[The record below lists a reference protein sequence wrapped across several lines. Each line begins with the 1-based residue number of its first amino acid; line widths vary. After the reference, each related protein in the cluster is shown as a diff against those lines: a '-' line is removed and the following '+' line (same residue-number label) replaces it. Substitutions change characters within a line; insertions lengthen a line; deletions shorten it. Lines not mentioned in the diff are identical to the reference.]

1 MDNNINY
8 IPQVDYTSRDY
19 IAIRDD
25 LTNLINQFAP
35 NWTSRDP
42 SDLGMVMIELFSY
55 LGDLMNFYT
64 DRAANEGFI
73 ATASQRDSLLQLA
86 RMLGYVPTAIS
97 AASVTLTFSNSTA
110 SSVVV
115 PAKTQVAT
123 TSVVNG
129 LNTQIIFET
138 DSAVTVPAKVGAT
151 NGSATVLASEGVTI
165 SSEVLGTSNG
175 APSQAFRLSEPDV
188 INSSVSILI
197 NGINYS
203 YSPSLLNNNSYD
215 SVFSLN
221 ADAEGYTYVVF
232 GDGIGGRVPP
242 TASTIYATYRIGNG
256 TLGNVPAFT
265 LDNMLTNIT
274 AGITVSN
281 NEGAIGGAD
290 EESSD
295 SIRLNAPRA
304 LKALTRAVSL
314 KDYSYLALQ
323 VPGVA
328 KANASSSVYT
338 NVILYVAPFG
348 DLGVVLSGGVYIP
361 TAAFNALA
369 TNVAAYFLDK
379 TPPNTTLTIL
389 PPTYVEIDID
399 MTVRVLPQY
408 QQAATT
414 TSALAAIREL
424 VSQDNSFFSEI
435 IPVQYILNAV
445 SSVPG
450 VDYATVEL
458 LRRTTA
464 AQAFSVNNYSRST
477 NVVTITTSA
486 THNITVGQTIVV
498 ADVSS
503 AANGTWVVTAVT
515 GTTIA
520 YATLTSGT
528 ITSTA
533 VSPVGSV
540 KAQVVETI
548 TCAVNEIP
556 SEGTFNLTAIGG
568 IQ

>member
-8 IPQVDYTSRDY
+8 IPQIDYTSRDY
-19 IAIRDD
+19 LAIRDD

-64 DRAANEGFI
+64 DRSANEGFI

-86 RMLGYVPTAIS
+86 RMLGYVPTALS

-110 SSVVV
+110 SSVVI

-129 LNTQIIFET
+129 LNTQVVFET
-138 DSAVTVPAKVGAT
+138 NAAVTVPAKVGAT
-151 NGSATVLASEGVTI
+151 NGTATVLASQGVTI
-165 SSEVLGTSNG
+165 TDELLGTSTG
-175 APSQAFRLSEPDV
+175 APGQAFRLSEPDV
-188 INSSVSILI
+188 INTSVSILI
-197 NGINYS
+197 NGISYS
-203 YSPSLLNNNSYD
+203 YSSSLLNNNAYD

-221 ADAEGYTYVVF
+221 TDAEGYTYVVF

-242 TASTIYATYRIGNG
+242 TAASIYATYRVGNG
-256 TLGNVPAFT
+256 TLGNVPAYT
-265 LDNMLTNIT
+265 LEDMLTNIT
-274 AGITVSN
+274 AGITVTN
-281 NEGAIGGAD
+281 AEGAIGGAD

-328 KANASSSVYT
+328 KANANSSVYT

-348 DLGVVLSGGVYIP
+348 DLGVDSLGAP
-361 TAAFNALA
+361 TAAFTALA

-399 MTVRVLPQY
+399 MTVRILPQY

-414 TSALAAIREL
+414 TSALASLREL
-424 VSQDNSFFSEI
+424 VSQDNSFFAEI
-435 IPVQYILNAV
+435 IPVQYLLNAV

-458 LRRTTA
+458 LRKTTS
-464 AQAFSVNNYSRST
+464 AQSFSVNNYSRST
-477 NVVTITTSA
+477 NVITITTTA
-486 THNITVGQTIVV
+486 AHNITVGQTIKVTDV
-498 ADVSS
+498 AS

-515 GTTIA
+515 STTISF
-520 YATLTSGT
+520 ATLTSGT
-528 ITSTA
+528 ISSTA

-540 KAQVVETI
+540 KALVVETI

-556 SEGTFNLTAIGG
+556 AEGTFNLTAIGG

>member
-1 MDNNINY
+1 VDNNINY
-8 IPQVDYTSRDY
+8 IPQIDYTSRDY
-19 IAIRDD
+19 LAIRDD

-97 AASVTLTFSNSTA
+97 AASVTLTFNNSTA
-110 SSVVV
+110 SDVVV

-129 LNTQIIFET
+129 LNTQIVFET
-138 DSAVTVPAKVGAT
+138 NSAVTVPAKVGAT
-151 NGSATVLASEGVTI
+151 SGTATVLASQGVTI
-165 SSEVLGTSNG
+165 TDELLGTSTG
-175 APSQAFRLSEPDV
+175 APSQVFRLSEPDV
-188 INSSVSILI
+188 INTSVSVLI
-197 NGINYS
+197 NGISYS

-221 ADAEGYTYVVF
+221 TDAEGYTYVVF

-242 TASTIYATYRIGNG
+242 TAASIYATYRVGNG
-256 TLGNVPAFT
+256 TLGNVPAYT

-274 AGITVSN
+274 AGITVTN
-281 NEGAIGGAD
+281 TEGAIGGAD

-348 DLGVVLSGGVYIP
+348 DLGVVLFGGVYVP
-361 TAAFNALA
+361 TATFNALA
-369 TNVAAYFLDK
+369 ANVATYFLDK

-399 MTVRVLPQY
+399 MTVYVLPQY

-414 TSALAAIREL
+414 TSALASIREL
-424 VSQDNSFFSEI
+424 VSQDNSFFAEI
-435 IPVQYILNAV
+435 IPVQYLLNAV

-458 LRRTTA
+458 LRRTTS
-464 AQAFSVNNYSRST
+464 AQSFSVNNYSRST
-477 NVVTITTSA
+477 NIVTITTTA
-486 THNITVGQTIVV
+486 THNVTVGQKIVV
-498 ADVSS
+498 SDVSG
-503 AANGTWVVTAVT
+503 AADGIWVVTAVT
-515 GTTIA
+515 GTTIS

-528 ITSTA
+528 INSTS
-533 VSPVGSV
+533 VSPVGAV

-556 SEGTFNLTAIGG
+556 TEGTFNLTAIGG

>member
-1 MDNNINY
+1 VDNNINY
-8 IPQVDYTSRDY
+8 IPQIDYTSRDY
-19 IAIRDD
+19 LAIRDD

-64 DRAANEGFI
+64 DRSANEGFI

-86 RMLGYVPTAIS
+86 RMLGYVPTALS

-110 SSVVV
+110 SSVVI

-129 LNTQIIFET
+129 LNTQVVFET
-138 DSAVTVPAKVGAT
+138 NAAVTVPAKVGAT
-151 NGSATVLASEGVTI
+151 NGTATVLASQGVTI
-165 SSEVLGTSNG
+165 TDELLGTSTG
-175 APSQAFRLSEPDV
+175 APGQAFRLSEPDV
-188 INSSVSILI
+188 INTSVSILI
-197 NGINYS
+197 NGISYS
-203 YSPSLLNNNSYD
+203 YSSSLLNNNAYD

-221 ADAEGYTYVVF
+221 TDAEGYTYVVF

-242 TASTIYATYRIGNG
+242 TAASIYATYRVGNG
-256 TLGNVPAFT
+256 TLGNVPAYT
-265 LDNMLTNIT
+265 LEDMLTNIT
-274 AGITVSN
+274 AGITVTN
-281 NEGAIGGAD
+281 AEGAIGGAD

-328 KANASSSVYT
+328 KANANSSVYT

-348 DLGVVLSGGVYIP
+348 DLGVDSLGAP
-361 TAAFNALA
+361 TAAFTALA

-399 MTVRVLPQY
+399 MTVRILPQY

-414 TSALAAIREL
+414 TSALASLREL
-424 VSQDNSFFSEI
+424 VSQDNSFFAEI
-435 IPVQYILNAV
+435 IPVQYLLNAV

-458 LRRTTA
+458 LRKTTS
-464 AQAFSVNNYSRST
+464 AQSFSVNNYSRST
-477 NVVTITTSA
+477 NVITITTTA
-486 THNITVGQTIVV
+486 AHNITVGQTIKVTDV
-498 ADVSS
+498 AS

-515 GTTIA
+515 STTISF
-520 YATLTSGT
+520 ATLTSGT
-528 ITSTA
+528 ISSTA

-540 KAQVVETI
+540 KALVVETI

-556 SEGTFNLTAIGG
+556 AEGTFNLTAIGG

>member
-8 IPQVDYTSRDY
+8 IPQIDYTSRDY
-19 IAIRDD
+19 LAIRDD

-42 SDLGMVMIELFSY
+42 SDLGIVMIELFSY

-64 DRAANEGFI
+64 DRSANEGFI

-86 RMLGYVPTAIS
+86 RMLGYVPTALS

-110 SSVVV
+110 SSVVI

-129 LNTQIIFET
+129 LNTQIVFET
-138 DSAVTVPAKVGAT
+138 NSEVTVPAKVGAT
-151 NGSATVLASEGVTI
+151 NGTATVLASQGVTI
-165 SSEVLGTSNG
+165 TDELLGTSTG
-175 APSQAFRLSEPDV
+175 APGQAFRLSEPDV
-188 INSSVSILI
+188 INTSVSILI
-197 NGINYS
+197 NGISYS

-221 ADAEGYTYVVF
+221 TDAEGYTYVVF

-242 TASTIYATYRIGNG
+242 TAASIYATYRVGNG
-256 TLGNVPAFT
+256 TLGNVPAYT
-265 LDNMLTNIT
+265 LEDMLTNIT
-274 AGITVSN
+274 AGITVTN
-281 NEGAIGGAD
+281 TEGAIGGAD

-328 KANASSSVYT
+328 KANATSSVYT

-348 DLGVVLSGGVYIP
+348 DLGVDSLGAP
-361 TAAFNALA
+361 TAAFNALSA
-369 TNVAAYFLDK
+369 NVATYFLDK

-389 PPTYVEIDID
+389 PPTYVDIDIE
-399 MTVRVLPQY
+399 MTVRILPQY

-414 TSALAAIREL
+414 TSTLAALREL
-424 VSQDNSFFSEI
+424 VSQDNSFFAEV
-435 IPVQYILNAV
+435 IPVQYLLNAV

-458 LRRTTA
+458 LRRTA
-464 AQAFSVNNYSRST
+464 SAQLFSVNNYSRST
-477 NVVTITTSA
+477 NVVTITTTA
-486 THNITVGQTIVV
+486 THNITVGQTIKV
-498 ADVSS
+498 ADVSA

-515 GTTIA
+515 GTTISF
-520 YATLTSGT
+520 ATLTSGT

-533 VSPVGSV
+533 VSPAGSV
-540 KAQVVETI
+540 RALVVETI

-556 SEGTFNLTAIGG
+556 AEGTFNLTAIGG